1 MFIDGDSA
9 AIEEQ
14 TKLFGGKKWTEVKES
29 THLAIQLE
37 NTELPGYSLIFIK
50 KWKPCNKE

>member
-37 NTELPGYSLIFIK
+37 NTELPG
-50 KWKPCNKE
+50 

>member
-14 TKLFGGKKWTEVKES
+14 TKLFWGKKCTEAKER
-29 THLAIQLE
+29 TPIHLDHRK
-37 NTELPGYSLIFIK
+37 LPGSALLRNENPVSF
-50 KWKPCNKE
+50 NQQQ

>member
-29 THLAIQLE
+29 THTYPPRKYKLGRYVYD
-37 NTELPGYSLIFIK
+37 P
-50 KWKPCNKE
+50 